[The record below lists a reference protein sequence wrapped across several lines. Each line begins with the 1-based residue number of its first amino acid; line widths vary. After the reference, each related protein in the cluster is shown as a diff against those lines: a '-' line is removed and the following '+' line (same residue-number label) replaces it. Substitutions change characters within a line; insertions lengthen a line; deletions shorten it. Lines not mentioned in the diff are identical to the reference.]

1 MILWRLCRQR
11 HAKQSL
17 DGEGA
22 RLYGGR
28 WNFPGTAVAYTAET
42 LALAAL
48 EVLVHVDHDLAPTD
62 LVAIPIDVPA
72 SIRTEAI
79 QLSELPQHWQHTPA
93 PEQLQE
99 LGSTWI
105 RRGSSLLLRVPSVV
119 IPEEHNYLVN
129 PAHRDFPRLRVGKSR
144 PFAFDPRLFKELRRE
159 RT

>member
-1 MILWRLCRQR
+1 MVIWRLCRQR
-11 HAKQSL
+11 HANRPL

-28 WNFPGTAVAYTAET
+28 WNYPGTAVAYTAGT

-62 LVAIPIDVPA
+62 LAAIPINVPRG
-72 SIRTEAI
+72 IRIEEI
-79 QLSELPQHWQHTPA
+79 HLSELPQHWRRTPA

-99 LGSTWI
+99 LGTAWI
-105 RRGSSLLLRVPSVV
+105 RRGSSLLLRVSSVV

-129 PAHRDFPRLRVGKSR
+129 PAHRDLPRLRVGK
-144 PFAFDPRLFKELRRE
+144 PKLFTFDSRLFKGQ
-159 RT
+159 